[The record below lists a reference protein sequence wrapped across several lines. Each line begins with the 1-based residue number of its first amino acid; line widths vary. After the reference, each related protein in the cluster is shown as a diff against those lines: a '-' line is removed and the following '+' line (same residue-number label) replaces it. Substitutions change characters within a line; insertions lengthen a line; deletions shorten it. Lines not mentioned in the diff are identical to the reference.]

1 MRHVVSLPWAMSR
14 RHLTEMASAPSIGR
28 ARGAAQGID
37 LRRGARLSGGP
48 VVKALP
54 LLACLLLG
62 GPAEAQDRPFVFTVT
77 TGSSGGQR
85 NPTAGPGPRTTTP
98 ATASGRPTPIGFEG
112 VEQRFGVQGRLGAGF
127 TLLGHVGLGIGDVD
141 TRSSQ
146 QAEVLKDVL
155 GSSSSVRLAV
165 GVGARR
171 EWEGTSTA
179 LARVCLGWSGRQTV
193 LFGNALIEKPF
204 ATGRDPV
211 DLITTLG
218 WLQSVGHGLRLGVEA
233 VGEDLEGFWEVDEAE
248 GGAKLYAGPALH
260 WTAPAGRLWLSASGG
275 PIVYATRSS
284 RSSPAPRPLD
294 ATGNGFTMRVS
305 VGYTF

>member
-1 MRHVVSLPWAMSR
+1 
-14 RHLTEMASAPSIGR
+14 
-28 ARGAAQGID
+28 
-37 LRRGARLSGGP
+37 
-48 VVKALP
+48 VKALP
-54 LLACLLLG
+54 LLACLVLA
-62 GPAEAQDRPFVFTVT
+62 GPAEAQVRPFVFTVT
-77 TGSSGGQR
+77 TGPSGSASLPDPRPWTAYYDSGYGQR
-85 NPTAGPGPRTTTP
+85 TGEPFGYD
-98 ATASGRPTPIGFEG
+98 G

-127 TLLGHVGLGIGDVD
+127 TLLGHVDLGIGDVT

-146 QAEVLKDVL
+146 QAELLKDVL
-155 GSSSSVRLAV
+155 GSTSSVRFAV

-171 EWEGTSTA
+171 EWEGTSA
-179 LARVCLGWSGRQTV
+179 VLARVCLGWSRPKTV

-204 ATGRDPV
+204 AAGRDAV

-218 WLQSVGHGLRLGVEA
+218 WLQNVGHGLRLGVEA
-233 VGEDLEGFWEVDEAE
+233 VGEDLEGFWEAEEAE

-260 WTAPAGRLWLSASGG
+260 WTAPAGRLWLSAGGG

>member
-1 MRHVVSLPWAMSR
+1 MRQLGHLVPPHR
-14 RHLTEMASAPSIGR
+14 RWDANDRTLKT
-28 ARGAAQGID
+28 
-37 LRRGARLSGGP
+37 LLC
-48 VVKALP
+48 
-54 LLACLLLG
+54 LACLLLA
-62 GPAEAQDRPFVFTVT
+62 GPAAAQVRPFVFTVT
-77 TGSSGGQR
+77 TGPSGSASLPDIQTWTAYYDSGYGQR
-85 NPTAGPGPRTTTP
+85 TGEPFGYD
-98 ATASGRPTPIGFEG
+98 G

-127 TLLGHVGLGIGDVD
+127 TLLGHVGLGIGDVA

-146 QAEVLKDVL
+146 QAEVLKDLL
-155 GSSSSVRLAV
+155 GSTSTVRFAV
-165 GVGARR
+165 GVGGRR

-179 LARVCLGWSGRQTV
+179 LARVCLGWSSRKTV

-204 ATGRDPV
+204 AAGRDAV

-218 WLQSVGHGLRLGVEA
+218 WLQNVGHGLRLGVEA
-233 VGEDLEGFWEVDEAE
+233 VGEDLEGFWEAEEAE

-260 WTAPAGRLWLSASGG
+260 WTAPAGRLWLSAGGG

-284 RSSPAPRPLD
+284 RSSPAPRPLE

>member
-1 MRHVVSLPWAMSR
+1 MTR
-14 RHLTEMASAPSIGR
+14 RVETLWRAVTLLT
-28 ARGAAQGID
+28 
-37 LRRGARLSGGP
+37 
-48 VVKALP
+48 
-54 LLACLLLG
+54 CLLLAG
-62 GPAEAQDRPFVFTVT
+62 STEAQDRPFVFTVT
-77 TGSSGGQR
+77 TSPLVSGSSPDSR
-85 NPTAGPGPRTTTP
+85 PWTAYYD
-98 ATASGRPTPIGFEG
+98 SGYGEQTGEPFGYDG

-127 TLLGHVGLGIGDVD
+127 TLLGHVGLGIGDVA

-155 GSSSSVRLAV
+155 GSASRVRLAV

-171 EWEGTSTA
+171 EWEGTNAA
-179 LARVCLGWSGRQTV
+179 LARVCLGWSGKNTV

-204 ATGRDPV
+204 AAGRDAV

-233 VGEDLEGFWEVDEAE
+233 VGEDLEGFWEAEEAE

-260 WTAPAGRLWLSASGG
+260 WAAPAGRLWLSASGG
-275 PIVYATRSS
+275 PILYATHSS
-284 RSSPAPRPLD
+284 RSSPAPRPLA
-294 ATGNGFTMRVS
+294 ATGNGFTIRVS

>member
-1 MRHVVSLPWAMSR
+1 MSR
-14 RHLTEMASAPSIGR
+14 RHLTETFAAPRIAR
-28 ARGAAQGID
+28 ARGFAQGTE
-37 LRRGARLSGGP
+37 LGRAARRSTAP
-48 VVKALP
+48 VVGAFP

-62 GPAEAQDRPFVFTVT
+62 GSAEAQDRPFVFTVT
-77 TGSSGGQR
+77 TGSSSVATEPDGR
-85 NPTAGPGPRTTTP
+85 SWTAYYDAGYGERT
-98 ATASGRPTPIGFEG
+98 ATPIASDG
-112 VEQRFGVQGRLGAGF
+112 VEQRFGVQGRLGAGL
-127 TLLGHVGLGIGDVD
+127 TLLGHVGLGFGDVD

-155 GSSSSVRLAV
+155 SPGSRVRFAI

-171 EWEGTSTA
+171 EWGGTSTA
-179 LARVCLGWSGRQTV
+179 LARVCLGWSSRQTV
-193 LFGNALIEKPF
+193 LFGNALIERPF

-260 WTAPAGRLWLSASGG
+260 WTAPAGRLWVSAGGG